1 MISLNRWAKEEQID
15 KDEQIVGTNPQI
27 VDLKIC
33 QTFTNVELTKTL
45 LLKQSAL
52 TFSNPYRVKN
62 LVNQTSQPRVE
73 Q

>member
-15 KDEQIVGTNPQI
+15 KDKQIVGTNPQI

-33 QTFTNVELTKTL
+33 WTFTNVELTKTL

-52 TFSNPYRVKN
+52 IFANPYRVKN
-62 LVNQTSQPRVE
+62 LVNQTNQPRVE